1 MKIRL
6 KAAGPLRSYL
16 GGAEESIIPLKDGDT
31 ILRVLE
37 YLKIPSEM
45 VMAAAVNGDRVNK
58 DHLLA
63 DSDELLLI
71 PLMGGG

>member
-6 KAAGPLRSYL
+6 KAAGPLKSYL
-16 GGAEESIIPLKDGDT
+16 GGAEESIIQLKEGNT
-31 ILRVLE
+31 ILQALE
-37 YLKIPSEM
+37 YLKIPPEM
-45 VMAAAVNGDRVNK
+45 VMAAAVNGERVNK
-58 DHLLA
+58 DHQLF